1 MTEARTATEGRTVA
15 YRIHFVRGG
24 PRKVLVDG
32 PKPGRLPRVPRVARY
47 LALAVRFE
55 QQIRAG
61 VVKDYAEIARLG
73 HVDPSR
79 VTQIMD
85 LLQLAPDIQEEI
97 LFLPLVATAA
107 DPVLLS
113 DLLPIAR
120 LRYWRQQRPRWRE
133 LKRRRLNSSTSPLPA
148 ELP

>member
-1 MTEARTATEGRTVA
+1 M
-15 YRIHFVRGG
+15 
-24 PRKVLVDG
+24 
-32 PKPGRLPRVPRVARY
+32 
-47 LALAVRFE
+47 
-55 QQIRAG
+55 
-61 VVKDYAEIARLG
+61 G
-73 HVDPSR
+73 HVDRSR

-120 LRYWRQQRPRWRE
+120 LRHWRQQRPRWRE